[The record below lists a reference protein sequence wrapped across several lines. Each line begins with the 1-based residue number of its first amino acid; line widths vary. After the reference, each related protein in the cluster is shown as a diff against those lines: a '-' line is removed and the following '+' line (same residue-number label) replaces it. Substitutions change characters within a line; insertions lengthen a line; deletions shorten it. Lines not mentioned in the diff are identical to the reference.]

1 MTSKTPYEVRLDV
14 LKMAQEMIDREKQI
28 DLNNQQAKLD
38 LFMTQPKRP
47 TPAELDAFIQAN
59 TPQMYDSN
67 DVVTRAS
74 GLYAFVN
81 DSTKTTQIK

>member
-38 LFMTQPKRP
+38 LFMAQPKQP

-59 TPQMYDSN
+59 TPKMYDSS

-81 DSTKTTQIK
+81 DSTTKAK

>member
-14 LKMAQEMIDREKQI
+14 LKMAQEMVDREKQI
-28 DLNNQQAKLD
+28 EQTNQQAKLD

-47 TPAELDAFIQAN
+47 TPAELDQFIKDN
-59 TPQMYDSN
+59 TPKMYDSS

-81 DSTKTTQIK
+81 DSTKIK